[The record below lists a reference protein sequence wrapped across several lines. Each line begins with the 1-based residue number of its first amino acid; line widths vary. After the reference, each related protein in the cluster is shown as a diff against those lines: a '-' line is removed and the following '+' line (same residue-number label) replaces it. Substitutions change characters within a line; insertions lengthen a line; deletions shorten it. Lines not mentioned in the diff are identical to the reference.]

1 VAPVFVLAPRYARDL
16 AGALADCGRAVEI
29 VRHPA
34 TAAAALKRSAA
45 RLAIVDARGAMAAAM
60 LAAHEIGAIVE
71 ARHGAMLV
79 LVARSDS
86 GGVAAAYNAGA
97 TQVLV
102 SPFTA
107 SELGDAVGFA
117 GRFADRLTKA
127 AVGAPVGDSLAHR
140 DPLTGLATAHHALGW
155 LRGLL
160 GGSGDP
166 AAAVVLIGVG
176 RFAAINAAHGQPA
189 ADALLQ
195 AVAERV
201 GRVVA
206 DGAGGGRLAARMAG
220 AEFAVVLPSPVT
232 LGEATS
238 FAQRIVA
245 AFETPFASNAR
256 IVHLGVRVGVAVAEA
271 EPGDDAAERLFRQAG
286 AALAAA
292 RTGALGGI
300 EVFRAEAG
308 DPLSRLADLESDL
321 RAAIAD
327 DAFEIVYQPQVAIPG
342 GGIAGVEALVR
353 WRHPE
358 HGPLPAETLLEV
370 AASAEFAT
378 QLGSYIRAKALR
390 EAAAWPAAL
399 AGLQLSVNV
408 TAGDLRAPD
417 FSETLEAGIAAS
429 GFAPNRLMLEITESD
444 LIENLDIAGSTLG
457 ALRDRGIGIALDDFG
472 TGYSSL
478 AYLKALPLD
487 ALKLDKRLTRDL
499 AGAPRDRVVVRVVVA
514 LARALGIRVVAEGV
528 ETGDDLALVAAARCD
543 WWQGFLCAPA
553 MPSSELAAFVA
564 RWEGKLQ
571 VAAA

>member
-1 VAPVFVLAPRYARDL
+1 MDPVFVLAPRYARDL
-16 AGALADCGRAVEI
+16 GTALADGGRTAQI
-29 VRHPA
+29 VRQPA
-34 TAAAALKRSAA
+34 TAAAVLARSSA
-45 RLAIVDARGAMAAAM
+45 RLAVVDARGAVAAAM

-86 GGVAAAYNAGA
+86 GGVAAAYAAGA

-107 SELGDAVGFA
+107 AELSDAIAFA
-117 GRFADRLTKA
+117 GRLAERLSKA
-127 AVGAPVGDSLAHR
+127 AEGAAPAGDGMAHR
-140 DPLTGLATAHHALGW
+140 DPLTGLATAHHALAW

-160 GGSGDP
+160 GGDDA

-195 AVAERV
+195 AVAERI

-206 DGAGGGRLAARMAG
+206 EATGGGSLAARMAG
-220 AEFAVVLPSPVT
+220 AEFAVVLPAPVS
-232 LGEATS
+232 EADALA
-238 FAQRIVA
+238 FARRVVT

-256 IVHLGVRVGVAVAEA
+256 IVHLGVRIGVAVAA
-271 EPGDDAAERLFRQAG
+271 NEPGDDPAERLFRQAG
-286 AALAAA
+286 SALAKA
-292 RTGALGGI
+292 RAGLPGGI
-300 EVFRAEAG
+300 EIFNAETG

-327 DAFEIVYQPQVAIPG
+327 DAFEIVYQPQVAVAG
-342 GGIAGVEALVR
+342 GSIAGVEALVR
-353 WRHPE
+353 WRHPDY
-358 HGPLPAETLLEV
+358 GPLPAETLLEV

-399 AGLQLSVNV
+399 MGLQLSVNV

-417 FSETLEAGIAAS
+417 FTETLEAGIAAS
-429 GFAPNRLMLEITESD
+429 GFAPGRLMLEITESD

-528 ETGDDLALVAAARCD
+528 ESDADLALVAAARCD

-553 MPSSELAAFVA
+553 MSSGDLVDFVA
-564 RWEGKLQ
+564 RWPGSR
-571 VAAA
+571 ATA